1 MLQYKVDGDEECH
14 NPSEPSTTFCPLLP
28 GQRLN
33 VLELPSEGHSRSNSA
48 PSDGFTRN
56 PKDRFLNPVPPAPL
70 GISPHSALASLA
82 SHSMPLPTP
91 WAPRSATYP
100 PPDVFLTPNV
110 LRHARSASASPYMP
124 STPLFTDFKCL
135 KDKLASRS
143 RSSSKPQELEISM
156 PVLVSTT
163 NEDLN
168 LIPLGQF
175 QAAPTSAPR
184 EAAPTTITVTRPT
197 PTHRNGFNPLGSNPV
212 NPVCDAEVN
221 HTTPA
226 VDVRPSHRRRRSHVP
241 STIITS
247 EFKLDRGRIRA
258 NSADTRR
265 TQHYLFSNDPWLST
279 PKLEQGFEADDVDL
293 PEIVQ
298 PAPTLQTPSSLAPP
312 SVDERPTSSHGSSR
326 TPSLRRSPLD
336 KALPALPRYVTPA
349 PLFACRDM
357 SPIEAPTEEPF
368 EHEEVADDE
377 NDDSVLGDL
386 IMEYQDKPHSHFST
400 WSSDSAA
407 YTYST
412 SEDDG
417 VSSPTFSSLT
427 SNCSDVD
434 LPQRF
439 SMIYT
444 YAEPRSTT
452 EQDISA
458 QDDELSITH
467 LSTTPPRLDDL
478 RISAF
483 GSDLLGLDIQHAA
496 EAPRRQAAC
505 FGLGFQYSLP
515 EGETCSKSTITAPEL
530 RPEPSV
536 QRESSV
542 SQLNKLMDEFGYLGD
557 AVI

>member
-1 MLQYKVDGDEECH
+1 
-14 NPSEPSTTFCPLLP
+14 
-28 GQRLN
+28 
-33 VLELPSEGHSRSNSA
+33 
-48 PSDGFTRN
+48 
-56 PKDRFLNPVPPAPL
+56 
-70 GISPHSALASLA
+70 
-82 SHSMPLPTP
+82 
-91 WAPRSATYP
+91 
-100 PPDVFLTPNV
+100 
-110 LRHARSASASPYMP
+110 MP

-143 RSSSKPQELEISM
+143 RTSKPQELEIGM

-168 LIPLGQF
+168 LIPLGQL

-184 EAAPTTITVTRPT
+184 EAAPTTITVTRPI

-212 NPVCDAEVN
+212 NLACDAEVT

-226 VDVRPSHRRRRSHVP
+226 ADVRPPHRRRRSHVP

-279 PKLEQGFEADDVDL
+279 PKLEQGFEADDENL
-293 PEIVQ
+293 PEVVQ
-298 PAPTLQTPSSLAPP
+298 PAPTLQRPSSLAPP
-312 SVDERPTSSHGSSR
+312 TADERPTSSHGSSR
-326 TPSLRRSPLD
+326 SPSLRHLPLD

-349 PLFACRDM
+349 PLFACHDM
-357 SPIEAPTEEPF
+357 SPIEAPTEELF
-368 EHEEVADDE
+368 EHDDFADDE
-377 NDDSVLGDL
+377 EDDEVLNDL

-400 WSSDSAA
+400 WSCDSAA

-412 SEDDG
+412 SDDDG
-417 VSSPTFSSLT
+417 VNSPTFSSLT
-427 SNCSDVD
+427 SNCSDAGS
-434 LPQRF
+434 PQRF

-444 YAEPRSTT
+444 CAEPESV
-452 EQDISA
+452 A
-458 QDDELSITH
+458 ADEEHSITH
-467 LSTTPPRLDDL
+467 LSTAPPRLDDL

-483 GSDLLGLDIQHAA
+483 GSDLFGLDIQHAA

-515 EGETCSKSTITAPEL
+515 EDETCSKSTITAPEL

-536 QRESSV
+536 QRGSSV